1 MQARGGAERE
11 GGCRPAPQTMTRPGW
26 ASIPEP
32 GRGQGRRRGEHS
44 CPTCS
49 QPEELPKGWELCSEV
64 KKSPGGQLQAKP
76 HPLKGGG
83 SGCRGQPGDPRPGSC
98 PLGSWLRAG
107 IYLLGAGTRVSIHS
121 FPPPGLGTG
130 TPLLGRAVPRMRK
143 QGPESYVACHFS
155 CDKRCM
161 ILSYFSDMGAISSV
175 ETREVRYREI
185 RSFTHGQITSQ
196 QQGWC
201 LNADSCD

>member
-11 GGCRPAPQTMTRPGW
+11 GGCRPAPQTMTRTGW

-83 SGCRGQPGDPRPGSC
+83 ALAAEASPETQGQGAALWA
-98 PLGSWLRAG
+98 LGSGLASIYSVLARGSPFIPFLRLAWA
-107 IYLLGAGTRVSIHS
+107 LAL
-121 FPPPGLGTG
+121 
-130 TPLLGRAVPRMRK
+130 
-143 QGPESYVACHFS
+143 HFWAE
-155 CDKRCM
+155 
-161 ILSYFSDMGAISSV
+161 L
-175 ETREVRYREI
+175 YR
-185 RSFTHGQITSQ
+185 G
-196 QQGWC
+196 
-201 LNADSCD
+201 